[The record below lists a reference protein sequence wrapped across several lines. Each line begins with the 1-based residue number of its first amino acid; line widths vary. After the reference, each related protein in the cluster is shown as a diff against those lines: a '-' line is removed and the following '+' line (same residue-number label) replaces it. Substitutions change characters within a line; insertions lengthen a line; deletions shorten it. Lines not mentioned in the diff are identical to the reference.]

1 MAVMEGEYFTTKL
14 QKLGLFGRWQS
25 YFFALAN
32 EKLCHY
38 SSERKLRGDVSA
50 GTFGRKA
57 PARGLELPKTTR

>member
-57 PARGLELPKTTR
+57 LARGLELRKTTR